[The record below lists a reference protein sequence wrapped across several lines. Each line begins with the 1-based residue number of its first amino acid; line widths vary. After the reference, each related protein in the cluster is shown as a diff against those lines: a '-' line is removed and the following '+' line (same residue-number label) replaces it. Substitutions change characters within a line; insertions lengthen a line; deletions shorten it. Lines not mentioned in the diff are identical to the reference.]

1 MDYNFHTHTYFC
13 NHASGTMEEYVLKA
27 IEGGL
32 GVYGFSDH
40 APFKFPDGHNYNFR
54 VPLDKV
60 SEYKKS
66 VFDLREKYKDK
77 IKIFYGFEMEYYP
90 IYFEDMLKIVK
101 DAGAEYLI
109 LGQHFL
115 FNEIK
120 KGDAEISAFRKVP
133 TEEELVHFSDCV
145 VSAIK
150 SGVFTYV
157 AHPDTV
163 DFDDFEIYKREA
175 ERICIASKECDV
187 PLEINF
193 QGIRENRPYPKE
205 KFWQIAGEIGCPV
218 TFGFDSHQIHAACD
232 LESEEKAL
240 QMVEKFNLNYIGMPK
255 LKSL

>member
-32 GVYGFSDH
+32 KVYGFSDH
-40 APFKFPDGHNYNFR
+40 APFNFPDGHNYRYR

-90 IYFEDMLKIVK
+90 LYFEDMLKIVR

-115 FNEIK
+115 YNEE
-120 KGDAEISAFRKVP
+120 GGLNAFRKVL
-133 TEEELVHFSDCV
+133 TAEELVHFTDCV

-157 AHPDTV
+157 AHPDTI
-163 DFDDFEIYKREA
+163 DFDDFTVYKREA
-175 ERICIASKECDV
+175 ERICLASKEFDI

-193 QGIRENRPYPKE
+193 QGIREKRPYPKE

-218 TFGFDSHQIHAACD
+218 TFGFDFHQTNAACD
-232 LESEEKAL
+232 LESLPKAMEL
-240 QMVEKFNLNYIGMPK
+240 VEKFNLNYIGMPK
-255 LKSL
+255 LRNL